1 MSAADSE
8 RYRREGFM
16 KGIPNPWRHPEASW
30 GVTGGIVLVLATI
43 DRCFIR
49 DQSSCIDSLL
59 DWSTIIIATMGSC
72 CSWVVS
78 YRAPL
83 RTTIAQNA
91 LLTIRILGCWL
102 LGPFVVL
109 GTACL
114 AHDIDGGLLLFYP
127 PFFGILLTLFVLPP
141 LLARRLG
148 SLPKPDPKLT
158 STTTNHGQ
166 RRP

>member
-1 MSAADSE
+1 
-8 RYRREGFM
+8 M
-16 KGIPNPWRHPEASW
+16 KGIRNPWRHPEAPW
-30 GVTGGIVLVLATI
+30 VVTSGIVLVMALM
-43 DRCFIR
+43 DRFFIEN
-49 DQSSCIDSLL
+49 QSGSIDSLL
-59 DWSTIIIATMGSC
+59 DWSTSSVAIIGSC

-83 RTTIAQNA
+83 RTSVAQNA
-91 LLTIRILGCWL
+91 VLTIRILGCWL

-127 PFFGILLTLFVLPP
+127 PFFGILLTLFVLPS

-148 SLPKPDPKLT
+148 ALPKPGPKLT
-158 STTTNHGQ
+158 STQ
-166 RRP
+166 RATASGGHENP